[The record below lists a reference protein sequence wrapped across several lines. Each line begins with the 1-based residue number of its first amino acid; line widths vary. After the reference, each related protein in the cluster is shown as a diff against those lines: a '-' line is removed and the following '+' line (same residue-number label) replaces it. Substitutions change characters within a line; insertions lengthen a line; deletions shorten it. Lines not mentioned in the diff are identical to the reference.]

1 VDDLYTLLGRL
12 ESDNVAVD
20 LGCGRGSFHY
30 EVCRGR
36 IIALDLTLPEKRT
49 PCPQVTYVRADSS
62 AIPLPNASADA
73 VISHHTLEHFLD
85 YKTTLSDIRVVQ
97 AATLQM
103 HPLRRTERFRSAA
116 AGFSVDS
123 LSSIPVLRLRE

>member
-1 VDDLYTLLGRL
+1 MR
-12 ESDNVAVD
+12 
-20 LGCGRGSFHY
+20 
-30 EVCRGR
+30 
-36 IIALDLTLPEKRT
+36 LPEFRRIFE
-49 PCPQVTYVRADSS
+49 QHAGLV
-62 AIPLPNASADA
+62 
-73 VISHHTLEHFLD
+73 
-85 YKTTLSDIRVVQ
+85 VVQ